1 LLINVH
7 DKVNDY
13 MTEPTTAA
21 SNLARAD
28 WIQGPTRAEVP
39 DQSTYLLDYGTDGIV
54 IINFNGELT
63 AFRNSCLH
71 QDMPIHAG
79 YLARD
84 GLLLCPWH
92 NWCYDVKNGACLTA
106 PGAQLEQYPVR
117 VAGDQIWVNVGPN
130 RAGSQ

>member
-1 LLINVH
+1 MTNVH
-7 DKVNDY
+7 HKGNQV
-13 MTEPTTAA
+13 TQPTNTTPAPDP
-21 SNLARAD
+21 AD
-28 WIQGPTRAEVP
+28 WVQGPTRAEVP
-39 DQSTYLLDYGTDGIV
+39 DQGTYLLDYGNDGIV

-84 GLLLCPWH
+84 GVLLCPWH

-106 PGAQLEQYPVR
+106 PGAQLEQYAVR
-117 VAGDQIWVNVGPN
+117 VEADRVWVKV
-130 RAGSQ
+130 S